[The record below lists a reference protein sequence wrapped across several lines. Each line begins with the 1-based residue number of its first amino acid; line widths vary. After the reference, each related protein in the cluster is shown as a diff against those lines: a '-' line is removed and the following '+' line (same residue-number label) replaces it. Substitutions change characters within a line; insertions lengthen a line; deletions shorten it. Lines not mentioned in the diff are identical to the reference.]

1 MFSDIV
7 VADYPSRAI
16 MYKRNVNEVLSI
28 TTYTFSNVITL
39 VVMIITAKGIIVS
52 LILLRI

>member
-16 MYKRNVNEVLSI
+16 MYKKNINEELSI
-28 TTYTFSNVITL
+28 ATYTLSNVITL
-39 VVMIITAKGIIVS
+39 VV
-52 LILLRI
+52 LIMLQKAYLYH

>member
-1 MFSDIV
+1 V

-16 MYKRNVNEVLSI
+16 MYKKDVSEELSI
-28 TTYTFSNVITL
+28 ATYTFSKYIR
-39 VVMIITAKGIIVS
+39 IITAKGILVS